1 MDGREQDN
9 FDRARSHFIA
19 DSLNSS
25 LTEFADKFN
34 ASVMCLIRTPNGTQH
49 SAKQIILAGGG
60 IEYYETEDGQLT
72 KELWERHWNKKQG
85 NFIV

>member
-9 FDRARSHFIA
+9 FDRAGSHFIA
-19 DSLNSS
+19 NSLNSS

-49 SAKQIILAGGG
+49 SKQIILAGGG